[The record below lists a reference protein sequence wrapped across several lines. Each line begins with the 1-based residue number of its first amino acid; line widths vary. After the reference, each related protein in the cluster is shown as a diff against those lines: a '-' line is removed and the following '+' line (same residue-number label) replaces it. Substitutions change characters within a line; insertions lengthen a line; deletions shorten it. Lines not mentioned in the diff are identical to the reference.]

1 MRKVQG
7 ARVDPSLNSYGK
19 EMASRIGMA
28 LSYLP
33 KEVQPTVAVHS
44 RLTRAKE
51 TAQIATK
58 ILSDIRTSS
67 QRKTNPD
74 VQLDPSY
81 RVETYGREG
90 SISVPTSAELDRTGI
105 KDLTLPTLGEVDFGT
120 GFDGANV
127 EMVKAG
133 MYATYAS
140 WSVGAIDRRM
150 DGGGES
156 GREVLN
162 RAASALSSL
171 ADIAKTNGGIVLAV
185 SHSTYLR
192 TLLGAIMDVS
202 LAKAATMEQKN
213 GCINVLDINVE
224 GATAKLGP
232 KSGLFGGSL
241 SPVSDFDLVLPET
254 HIIRM
259 NEYRH
264 LEGITWPTTDAV

>member
-1 MRKVQG
+1 
-7 ARVDPSLNSYGK
+7 
-19 EMASRIGMA
+19 MASRIGMA

-33 KEVQPTVAVHS
+33 KEAQPTVAVHS
-44 RLTRAKE
+44 QLTRARE

-58 ILSDIRTSS
+58 TLSDIRSSS

-81 RVETYGREG
+81 LVQTYGREG
-90 SISVPTSAELDRTGI
+90 TISVPTLAELERTGI
-105 KDLTLPTLGEVDFGT
+105 KDVTLPSLGEVDFGT

-171 ADIAKTNGGIVLAV
+171 ADIAKTNGGTVLAV

-192 TLLGAIMDVS
+192 TLLGAVMDVS
-202 LAKAATMEQKN
+202 LAKAATTEQKN

-224 GATAKLGP
+224 GVTAKLGP

-241 SPVSDFDLVLPET
+241 SPVSDFELVLPET
-254 HIIRM
+254 HMIRM
-259 NEYRH
+259 NEFRH
-264 LEGITWPTTDAV
+264 LECITWPTADAV

>member
-1 MRKVQG
+1 M
-7 ARVDPSLNSYGK
+7 DPSLNSYGR

-44 RLTRAKE
+44 QLTRARE

-58 ILSDIRTSS
+58 TLSDIRTSS

-74 VQLDPSY
+74 VQLDPAY
-81 RVETYGREG
+81 LVETYGREG
-90 SISVPTSAELDRTGI
+90 TISVPTSAELDRTGI
-105 KDLTLPTLGEVDFGT
+105 KDMALPSLGEVDFGT

-150 DGGGES
+150 DGSGES

-162 RAASALSSL
+162 RAASALFSL
-171 ADIAKTNGGIVLAV
+171 ADIAKTNGGTVLAV

-192 TLLGAIMDVS
+192 TLLGAITDVS

-213 GCINVLDINVE
+213 GCINILDINVE
-224 GATAKLGP
+224 GAKEMLGP

-241 SPVSDFDLVLPET
+241 SPVSDFELVFPET

-259 NEYRH
+259 NEFRH